1 MKTNI
6 AKLTLIAALGF
17 SVAGTSYAHE
27 DYSEGGS
34 VHWISHVME
43 SKSQPTANQLAPYG
57 HATSGAAA
65 RGVNDAHDEYSEG
78 GSPHWISHVVAES
91 KSQPTAN
98 ELARYGYATSGAA
111 ARVVK
116 IDSGTK
122 YLNVTRLETVRFDL
136 GSKSVTWKFDT
147 LGTAPFSL
155 AKVIPG
161 AEGVTVYVAE
171 NPAYTGN

>member
-6 AKLTLIAALGF
+6 TQLILIAALGF
-17 SVAGTSYAHE
+17 AVTGTSYAHE

-57 HATSGAAA
+57 H
-65 RGVNDAHDEYSEG
+65 
-78 GSPHWISHVVAES
+78 
-91 KSQPTAN
+91 
-98 ELARYGYATSGAA
+98 ATSGAA